1 MGMRVLVLSSVFP
14 NPRQPNL
21 GVFIRERVRR
31 VARSSEVQV
40 VAPVPWFPLDRVV
53 RGRRWGGI
61 PQVERRDGL
70 VVHHPRF
77 VSVPRFGKSLDGIL
91 YAASLLGFV
100 RRLRRSFPFEM
111 IDAHFAYPDG
121 MAGVLLGKALGCPVM
136 ITLRGSIVRLATYP
150 LHRPQLRFT
159 LRAADRI
166 IAVSESL
173 KRVAVDLGIGA
184 EKIRVIPNGVDT
196 SRFFPMDQGDARR
209 RLALPLDASIVLTV
223 GGVYEGKG
231 QHLVLE
237 ALPRLLARDPR
248 VLYVVVGG
256 ERVGDSYRRTL
267 DGIIRAHG
275 LAGHVLFVGS
285 KAHEDLRAWYAAA
298 DALCLATRSE
308 GRANVLLES
317 IARRSHPAR
326 AALIAALLVIAAASS
341 RAAAQT
347 DVIRGR
353 VTNTEG
359 LPLPRV
365 RVTATSIPG
374 NVTREARTN
383 DQGAFQIAF
392 PGGPGDYI
400 MGYALI
406 GYNFRQFEIKRV
418 ADEDVLIADA
428 RLTGP
433 DKVACTA
440 TEWVLMT
447 GTRTQVAATFSPGR
461 PRILRDSL
469 RIFSSSDDQP
479 SALSE
484 PAHGTTFIASGAGNG
499 PRSPTTERTSPAR
512 CPSDRDPATLSSCA

>member
-70 VVHHPRF
+70 IVHHPRF

-248 VLYVVVGG
+248 ALYVVVGG
-256 ERVGDSYRRTL
+256 ERVGESYRRTL

-275 LAGHVLFVGS
+275 LGGHVLFVGS

-317 IARRSHPAR
+317 IACGVPVVTTHVGGNPEIVREGRDGFLVPFGDVETLAAAIDRALRQPWDRDDLVAHARRQSWETTARAVLDEWAGLRRSSTEIDDVTTPPA
-326 AALIAALLVIAAASS
+326 V
-341 RAAAQT
+341 
-347 DVIRGR
+347 
-353 VTNTEG
+353 
-359 LPLPRV
+359 
-365 RVTATSIPG
+365 
-374 NVTREARTN
+374 
-383 DQGAFQIAF
+383 
-392 PGGPGDYI
+392 
-400 MGYALI
+400 
-406 GYNFRQFEIKRV
+406 
-418 ADEDVLIADA
+418 
-428 RLTGP
+428 
-433 DKVACTA
+433 
-440 TEWVLMT
+440 
-447 GTRTQVAATFSPGR
+447 
-461 PRILRDSL
+461 
-469 RIFSSSDDQP
+469 
-479 SALSE
+479 
-484 PAHGTTFIASGAGNG
+484 SGARHG
-499 PRSPTTERTSPAR
+499 R
-512 CPSDRDPATLSSCA
+512 

>member
-1 MGMRVLVLSSVFP
+1 MSMRVLVLSSVFP

-248 VLYVVVGG
+248 ALYVVVGG
-256 ERVGDSYRRTL
+256 ERAGESYRRTL

-275 LAGHVLFVGS
+275 LGGHVLFVGS

-317 IARRSHPAR
+317 IACGVPVVTTAAGAEGIEAGDGVIVATPLGSSAYTMAAGGPLLVEDIGGLVCTPLAMHGGCAPPVVVPRHREVVLDVDPGRGGFDLELLLQRLKVPRIAVEKLLGLARVFEVKRFGSHFRVRRAMCGARNRRPMPRAVGRRVLSTPAARRS
-326 AALIAALLVIAAASS
+326 
-341 RAAAQT
+341 
-347 DVIRGR
+347 
-353 VTNTEG
+353 
-359 LPLPRV
+359 
-365 RVTATSIPG
+365 
-374 NVTREARTN
+374 
-383 DQGAFQIAF
+383 
-392 PGGPGDYI
+392 
-400 MGYALI
+400 
-406 GYNFRQFEIKRV
+406 
-418 ADEDVLIADA
+418 
-428 RLTGP
+428 
-433 DKVACTA
+433 C
-440 TEWVLMT
+440 
-447 GTRTQVAATFSPGR
+447 
-461 PRILRDSL
+461 LR
-469 RIFSSSDDQP
+469 
-479 SALSE
+479 
-484 PAHGTTFIASGAGNG
+484 
-499 PRSPTTERTSPAR
+499 
-512 CPSDRDPATLSSCA
+512 